1 VLGGAALAVLAFRK
15 RFQRWWGLPLAGA
28 GAALVLSVALG
39 WKWRHVVEAF
49 GAAFVLVAV
58 ARLAGRAV
66 GRRGSQPFGLKH
78 SIRIRV
84 DEPPASSSRSG
95 AVPADPGDPDR

>member
-1 VLGGAALAVLAFRK
+1 VFYFVCALVGLFCVIALGFGPLFFVLGGAALAVLAFRR
-15 RFQRWWGLPLAGA
+15 RFQRWWGLPLAAA

-58 ARLAGRAV
+58 ARFAGRAV
-66 GRRGSQPFGLKH
+66 GRRGPQPLG
-78 SIRIRV
+78 R
-84 DEPPASSSRSG
+84 P
-95 AVPADPGDPDR
+95 